1 MDYSEM
7 IKYTTTLQ
15 WTLIITLMTLAIIS
29 GVIREILVHRNKKK
43 GIEMKTQG
51 VKNCEFSMIAF
62 MIAMI
67 LAIL

>member
-7 IKYTTTLQ
+7 VKYTTMLQ
-15 WTLIITLMTLAIIS
+15 WTLIITFMTISIIS
-29 GVIREILVHRNKKK
+29 GIIREILVRRNKKK
-43 GIEMKTQG
+43 GVEKKTQG